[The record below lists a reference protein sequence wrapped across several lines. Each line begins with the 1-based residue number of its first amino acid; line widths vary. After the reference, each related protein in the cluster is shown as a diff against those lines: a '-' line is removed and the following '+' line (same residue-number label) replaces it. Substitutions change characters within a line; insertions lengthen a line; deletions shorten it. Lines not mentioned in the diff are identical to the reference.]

1 MYIHLIG
8 GARQVKFFKA
18 FLNAMNLKEIFL
30 GWFRRI
36 RASLKC
42 VHEAI
47 SYPFILQKGS
57 PFGYAEAQLSTIF
70 DSANPSIRGGYKV

>member
-1 MYIHLIG
+1 
-8 GARQVKFFKA
+8 
-18 FLNAMNLKEIFL
+18 MNLKENIFRL
-30 GWFRRI
+30 VSLN